1 MSRSILVIA
10 YDRELDR
17 FSLEKAHFLA
27 APLDATLEI
36 VRFLP
41 SLDSHDELARTN
53 TLSQAKQVLEND
65 IFEIFGDDERVSW
78 DVISTDDISSW
89 VAAACSEK
97 HFDLVIKT
105 GHRTEGLFHTPTD
118 WHLMRQLPCPILITS
133 DHKWKSK
140 QVVLAT
146 VDLTAPDLQ
155 HKERNEE
162 VLKWTTLM
170 SQTFNYSTHIVY
182 SIPIAKPLV
191 ELEVVDKN
199 KYLQSNKIAAENQL
213 SKLLGNFELGEA
225 STEITAGPPDK
236 TILHVA
242 NELKAELVVMGCKG
256 REGIKGLLFG
266 STAENVLHHL
276 RTDILLVKY
285 TGD

>member
-10 YDRELDR
+10 YDREQDGY
-17 FSLEKAHFLA
+17 SLEKAHFLA
-27 APLDATLEI
+27 SPLNATVEV

-53 TLSQAKQVLEND
+53 TLSQAKQVLVND
-65 IFEIFGDDERVSW
+65 IFKIFGEDDRVSS

-89 VAAACSEK
+89 VVAACSEK
-97 HFDLVIKT
+97 QFDLVIKT

-118 WHLMRQLPCPILITS
+118 WQLMRQLPCPILITS
-133 DHKWKSK
+133 NHKWKSK

-182 SIPIAKPLV
+182 SIPIARPLV

-199 KYLQSNKIAAENQL
+199 KYLQNKKLESENQL
-213 SKLLGNFELGEA
+213 SKLLENFELGQA
-225 STEITAGPPDK
+225 NTQITAGPPDK
-236 TILHVA
+236 TIPHVA
-242 NELKAELVVMGCKG
+242 NELKADLVIMGCKG
-256 REGIKGLLFG
+256 REGIKGFLFG
-266 STAENVLHHL
+266 STAEKVLHHL
-276 RTDILLVKY
+276 RTDILLVKFN
-285 TGD
+285 GD

>member
-17 FSLEKAHFLA
+17 ISLEKAHFLA
-27 APLDATLEI
+27 SPLDATLEI

-53 TLSQAKQVLEND
+53 TISQAKQVLEND
-65 IFEIFGDDERVSW
+65 IFEVFGDDERVSW

-89 VAAACSEK
+89 VVAACSEK

-199 KYLQSNKIAAENQL
+199 KYLQSNKLAAENQL

-242 NELKAELVVMGCKG
+242 NELKAELVIMGCKG